1 MRLRE
6 SRHAAAE
13 LDAIFE
19 YGVANHGID
28 AAIAYIDEVKRRY
41 RQLLDYPRSGRAEP
55 ELGPTMRSISY
66 KPHRI
71 YYEII
76 EDTIVIQR
84 ILHQAADVKE
94 WME

>member
-6 SRHAAAE
+6 SRLAAAE

-19 YGVANHGID
+19 FGVANHGID
-28 AAIAYIDEVKRRY
+28 AAIAYIDEIQNRY
-41 RQLLDYPRSGRAEP
+41 RQLLSYPRSGRAEP
-55 ELGPTMRSISY
+55 ELGPVMRSISH

-76 EDTIVIQR
+76 GDTIVIQR
-84 ILHQAADVKE
+84 ILHQSADAKRWFE
-94 WME
+94 